1 VAVALVAVANR
12 LKMQSTLLMRAG
24 FMGVSS
30 VAMFILKKTVT
41 TEITE
46 VSEEKQ
52 EDTTNGL
59 IPFSVANCRLRFICP
74 KTPLVFPLS
83 MVTQLISSICA
94 NTLL

>member
-30 VAMFILKKTVT
+30 VAMFILKKAVT

-59 IPFSVANCRLRFICP
+59 IPFG
-74 KTPLVFPLS
+74 
-83 MVTQLISSICA
+83 
-94 NTLL
+94 